1 MVAGARGS
9 ICEKAGREGEIGR
22 PWKERLVREGK
33 AHAALVFDGDD
44 AVAWCQFG
52 SPDELPNI
60 HHRKDYE
67 ANRTEELPDY
77 RLTCIFVDRD
87 YRRKGSRE
95 WRYAGHSI

>member
-1 MVAGARGS
+1 M
-9 ICEKAGREGEIGR
+9 REGD
-22 PWKERLVREGK
+22 
-33 AHAALVFDGDD
+33 AHAALDFDGNA

-52 SPDELPNI
+52 SPEELPNI

-87 YRRKGSRE
+87 YRRKRSRR
-95 WRYAGHSI
+95 WHLAALSS